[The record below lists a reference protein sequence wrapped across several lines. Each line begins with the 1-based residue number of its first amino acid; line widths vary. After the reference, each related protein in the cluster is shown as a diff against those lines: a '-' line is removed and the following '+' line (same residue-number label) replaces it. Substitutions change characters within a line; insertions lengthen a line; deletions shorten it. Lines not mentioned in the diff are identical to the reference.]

1 MAKRDSKAGNGAAPE
16 PTQAPHPAPA
26 AAGGCEVSVRR
37 TGRVVEI
44 TLTSSNDYAAIELY
58 DSLVRSVRK
67 GSLRLELGPIR
78 A

>member
-26 AAGGCEVSVRR
+26 APDGSKVSLRR
-37 TGRVVEI
+37 IGRVVEI

-58 DSLVRSVRK
+58 DSLVRLVRK
-67 GSLRLELGPIR
+67 GSLRLDLGPIR